1 MENTEIEKSNILYI
15 SNFPKRIE
23 KAELEKIL
31 SEYGPLISL
40 NIIQKNEFS
49 FAFAQ
54 YDDNRD
60 AAFAVKELNQK
71 IVYGMNLKVQYKN
84 KKIKS
89 KETIQS

>member
-49 FAFAQ
+49 FAFA
-54 YDDNRD
+54 
-60 AAFAVKELNQK
+60 
-71 IVYGMNLKVQYKN
+71 
-84 KKIKS
+84 
-89 KETIQS
+89 

>member
-23 KAELEKIL
+23 KAELEKFL

-49 FAFAQ
+49 FAFA
-54 YDDNRD
+54 
-60 AAFAVKELNQK
+60 
-71 IVYGMNLKVQYKN
+71 
-84 KKIKS
+84 
-89 KETIQS
+89 